1 MLQNVIILTIIFTD
15 KSFSSF
21 KSEFS
26 NAFNISISLYFWH
39 KMKLSNLLY
48 AITVETAIPYV
59 RLFRWNKR
67 TP

>member
-1 MLQNVIILTIIFTD
+1 MLQNVIILTIIF
-15 KSFSSF
+15 KSFFSF

>member
-1 MLQNVIILTIIFTD
+1 MLQNVIILIIIFTD

-39 KMKLSNLLY
+39 KMKNLLY

-59 RLFRWNKR
+59 RLFR
-67 TP
+67 

>member
-1 MLQNVIILTIIFTD
+1 MLQNVIILTIIF
-15 KSFSSF
+15 KSFFSF

-59 RLFRWNKR
+59 RLFR
-67 TP
+67 